1 MSKSVVVFT
10 LITLL
15 PFLCYAFSPEN
26 PTDRKVLV
34 LLDDFAIKS
43 SHSLFFK
50 SLQSRGFHLDFKLA
64 DDPKIALQRYGRYF
78 YDALILFAPT
88 IERKPSFISFSEVL
102 VLELLYFNV
111 LHLEIVDIMS
121 TGVSIVW
128 NFINFQFLCIDV
140 ARITRNG
147 LHWHCVI

>member
-10 LITLL
+10 LIALL
-15 PFLCYAFSPEN
+15 PLLCYAFSPEN

-50 SLQSRGFHLDFKLA
+50 SLQSRGFNLDFKLA
-64 DDPKIALQRYGRYF
+64 DDPKISLQRYGHYF

-88 IERKPSFISFSEVL
+88 IDRKPSFISSSDGF
-102 VLELLYFNV
+102 VLELLYFSFPFGNWSHRV
-111 LHLEIVDIMS
+111 NW
-121 TGVSIVW
+121 GFKIVW
-128 NFINFQFLCIDV
+128 NLLTFISNVL
-140 ARITRNG
+140 R
-147 LHWHCVI
+147 